1 MRARGDKITI
11 ILYLKTKHQETKVV
25 LNFKATEG
33 GRKQTILKNGIIVIN
48 INTCKFSKGNY
59 SLNIKCLIDCSLN
72 SSKWWWSL
80 CNFTTNERKIIWEE
94 LSLFGLFVGCESQIA
109 SVHLMHN
116 GWLRQD
122 HGLCSG
128 SENIS
133 SCYSHMDVIYLLCVF

>member
-11 ILYLKTKHQETKVV
+11 TLYLKTKHQETKVV

-33 GRKQTILKNGIIVIN
+33 GRKQTIFKNGIIVIN

-94 LSLFGLFVGCESQIA
+94 LSCLG
-109 SVHLMHN
+109 
-116 GWLRQD
+116 
-122 HGLCSG
+122 
-128 SENIS
+128 
-133 SCYSHMDVIYLLCVF
+133 YLLGVKARLPQYTLCTMDGWGRTMVCAQVVRIFPPATLTWM